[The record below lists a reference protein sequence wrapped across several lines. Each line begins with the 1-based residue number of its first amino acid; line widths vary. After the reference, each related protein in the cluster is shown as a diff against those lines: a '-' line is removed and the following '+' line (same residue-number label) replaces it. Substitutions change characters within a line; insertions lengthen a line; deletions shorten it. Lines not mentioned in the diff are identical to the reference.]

1 MNDDLNNRSSKSITT
16 LFPRLRVLLLLCA
29 YCIPFSFFIFTYWG
43 DLKHICLTVLWL
55 ILLIFLTQKAK
66 DMRLIVWGHGMSW
79 MMSFICDQ
87 LLSAH
92 MVSPLHPNM
101 IDHRI
106 QICLISIALC
116 LIHYI
121 IAIVINKVPLK
132 TVFAKMWDAICAV
145 LFN

>member
-1 MNDDLNNRSSKSITT
+1 MNDDLNNRSSENITT
-16 LFPRLRVLLLLCA
+16 VFPRLRVLLLLCA

-43 DLKHICLTVLWL
+43 DLKHICLTVLWF

-66 DMRLIVWGHGMSW
+66 DMRLIIWGHGMSW

-92 MVSPLHPNM
+92 MVSPIHPVMVDNSL
-101 IDHRI
+101 
-106 QICLISIALC
+106 QIGLISFVLC
-116 LIHYI
+116 LVHYA

-132 TVFAKMWDAICAV
+132 TVLRKISEV
-145 LFN
+145 LNEI